1 MGIRFNSSANNVPMN
16 KVGTTGSA
24 GSASSAAISDT
35 GSAGSAQGAGKGN
48 TIHYAPKANF
58 AGSSR
63 LSIFEMDDAAR
74 VQSAGIEFRDEWKRI
89 KGSVVAAGSGS
100 GAMNGCKEDFEKA
113 KSELLKEYNDNLAR
127 IIGNRDHV
135 SDLINNIMEK
145 MAQLKE
151 KFGRRAEMLT
161 EYREYKAIYDEYMN
175 DFHNYV
181 SLEQAYRSAISGI
194 QSISFD
200 DL

>member
-1 MGIRFNSSANNVPMN
+1 MRKLSMDELNR
-16 KVGTTGSA
+16 
-24 GSASSAAISDT
+24 IS
-35 GSAGSAQGAGKGN
+35 
-48 TIHYAPKANF
+48 
-58 AGSSR
+58 
-63 LSIFEMDDAAR
+63 
-74 VQSAGIEFRDEWKRI
+74 
-89 KGSVVAAGSGS
+89 
-100 GAMNGCKEDFEKA
+100 KEDFEKA